1 MIDGLVWRA
10 NPSTVKRV
18 VIPAVLELFLDATAD
33 LKMETRRHGHIT
45 ELEGGPQRPDSI
57 TTLTRS
63 KPTIPTAIPTKIFS
77 SIIADE
83 AKITTIAGE
92 ARPTVTC

>member
-45 ELEGGPQRPDSI
+45 GIEQAVDVASQQESVPRLVFTAVAIG
-57 TTLTRS
+57 TNMRS
-63 KPTIPTAIPTKIFS
+63 F
-77 SIIADE
+77 
-83 AKITTIAGE
+83 
-92 ARPTVTC
+92 